1 MSDELQS
8 KQKPTAKLPDAIE
21 QLRGQLKESENART
35 ENEKKAAEYLDKLQ
49 RLQAEMENLQKIT
62 KRQFEALTRQASE
75 NVMVKLL
82 PILDSLEQAGRIAQ
96 SNNKLPLEEVAM
108 GLKMLQNQLMD
119 VLRTE
124 GLEEI
129 EAMGQLLDPKRHEV
143 INYVESD
150 VAAENTVVEE
160 VRKGYILN
168 GKVIRPTMVVV
179 TKPKPGEKATRD
191 STEQP

>member
-1 MSDELQS
+1 VSDELQS

-96 SNNKLPLEEVAM
+96 SNNKLPFEEVAM

-168 GKVIRPTMVVV
+168 GKVIRPAMVVV